1 MKRMMLVL
9 ITTTSILAWGQ
20 GMSPVKSYAGLKIG
34 FNYGNFDPGNSG
46 NNLSGAGFQAGFA
59 FGMDLA
65 RVLGFEFAP
74 AFRTSE
80 YATTVLN
87 VPVGVRYINLWL
99 PVNIVFKAG
108 MIPVVTPYFGFSI
121 AGNFQLDGTGY
132 IGEAQSDISDL
143 ENDAYT
149 GLILG
154 TDIKLSKVKIV
165 PEFSFNFNLTADS
178 EDTPNVTESVYDIHL
193 QVGMYYAP

>member
-1 MKRMMLVL
+1 MMVL
-9 ITTTSILAWGQ
+9 IAATCILAWGQ
-20 GMSPVKSYAGLKIG
+20 DMSPVKSYAGLKIG

-46 NNLSGAGFQAGFA
+46 NNLTGTGFQAGFA

-74 AFRTSE
+74 TFRMSE

-87 VPVGVRYINLWL
+87 VPVGVRYTNLWL
-99 PVNIVFKAG
+99 PVNIAIKAG
-108 MIPVVTPYFGFSI
+108 MIPIVTPYFGISV

-132 IGEAQSDISDL
+132 IGEAESDVSEL
-143 ENDAYT
+143 ENDAYI
-149 GLILG
+149 GLVLG
-154 TDIKLSKVKIV
+154 TDIKLPKAKIV

-178 EDTPNVTESVYDIHL
+178 EDTPNVTESVYDFHM
-193 QVGMYYAP
+193 QVGLYYAP